1 MAIAIR
7 IVAAYLVLLAVV
19 VAVNFI
25 ATPLYHPGGDE
36 PFTVWEVLN
45 WFMAVGILIT
55 TAVTYVAK
63 RRVDADDAADLKMY
77 LRTSVLFYASALV
90 LLAFFWNWFS
100 NLSPNNSPDGQVWV
114 FIDIVM
120 PLVTGATGCRLW
132 QKAGDLL

>member
-45 WFMAVGILIT
+45 WFMAAGILIT
-55 TAVTYVAK
+55 TAVAYVAK
-63 RRVDADDAADLKMY
+63 RRVDADEAADLKMY

-120 PLVTGATGCRLW
+120 PLVTGVTGCRLW
-132 QKAGDLL
+132 QKAGDLI

>member
-1 MAIAIR
+1 MTIAIR

-55 TAVTYVAK
+55 TAVTFAAK

-77 LRTSVLFYASALV
+77 LRASVLFYASALV

-120 PLVTGATGCRLW
+120 PLVTGAAGCRLW
-132 QKAGDLL
+132 QKAGDRG